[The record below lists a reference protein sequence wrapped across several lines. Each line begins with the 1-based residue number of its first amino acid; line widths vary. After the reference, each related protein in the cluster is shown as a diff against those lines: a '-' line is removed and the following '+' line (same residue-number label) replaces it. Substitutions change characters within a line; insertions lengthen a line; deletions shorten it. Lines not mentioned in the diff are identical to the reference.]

1 MIRTTVMLTPREFA
15 ALKRAV
21 QLTRRSQSDLIREG
35 VRRVTMQV
43 PLPGAGGRIT
53 VNPATEW
60 FTREEENAFVLKQA
74 GHALP
79 SIAREL
85 RISEEEARLVLARH
99 EARWARMSARHD
111 RPD

>member
-43 PLPGAGGRIT
+43 PLPGAGGKVAVDTYR
-53 VNPATEW
+53 EW
-60 FTREEENAFVLKQA
+60 FTREEENAFALKQA
-74 GHALP
+74 GHDLA
-79 SIAREL
+79 SIGREL
-85 RISEEEARLVLARH
+85 RISEEEARLVLARQAARL
-99 EARWARMSARHD
+99 ARWRASGRLG
-111 RPD
+111 

>member
-43 PLPGAGGRIT
+43 PLPGAGGQVT
-53 VNPATEW
+53 VDTHREW
-60 FTREEENAFVLKQA
+60 FTREEEQAFALQCA

-79 SIAREL
+79 AIAREL
-85 RISEEEARLVLARH
+85 RISEEEARLVLARY
-99 EARWARMSARHD
+99 EARQKRWRATGRD
-111 RPD
+111 E

>member
-1 MIRTTVMLTPREFA
+1 MKRTTVMLTPREFA
-15 ALKRAV
+15 ALKRAA
-21 QLTRRSQSDLIREG
+21 QLTRRTQSDLIREG

-43 PLPGAGGRIT
+43 PLPGAGGRMT

-74 GHALP
+74 GHNLA

-85 RISEEEARLVLARH
+85 RISEEEAKLVLARY
-99 EARWARMSARHD
+99 EARWKRWRAARRYD
-111 RPD
+111 